1 MSMQFGS
8 TTGWRKKIE
17 QILAALAFVSMTT
30 LVIGGTAAMCLPGG
44 TVA

>member
-17 QILAALAFVSMTT
+17 QILAGLAFISLTV
-30 LVIGGTAAMCLPGG
+30 LVISGTAAMCLPGS
-44 TVA
+44 TLA